1 MGNNCC
7 SSRENQQLLQKP
19 KIKFENY
26 QKRYND
32 RKTKGINY
40 YNDIVEKENFVSNYK
55 LYLSKLNNEL
65 SSLKDLLNISSFE
78 DKKEEKI
85 KNLDEKNELIND
97 LREITN
103 KINEFQNILEKQ
115 KTLMKNL
122 ENNLNMIQEQI
133 NDIYKKFQIKDVII
147 NNA

>member
-7 SSRENQQLLQKP
+7 SSMENQQLLQQLKT
-19 KIKFENY
+19 KFENY

-85 KNLDEKNELIND
+85 TNIDEKNELIND
-97 LREITN
+97 LREKTN
-103 KINEFQNILEKQ
+103 KINEFQNIL
-115 KTLMKNL
+115 
-122 ENNLNMIQEQI
+122 
-133 NDIYKKFQIKDVII
+133 KK
-147 NNA
+147 